1 MSSLRHN
8 SIVPNH
14 LCNNF
19 RSAKL
24 TVHENGID
32 TPIDVV
38 KILSFDI
45 AKGKLLVTPI
55 AGICEKKEFMYWNG
69 IWHLMFPDPLTDR
82 PVFSTRVVYDLRL
95 SPSQ

>member
-14 LCNNF
+14 LGRNF
-19 RSAKL
+19 RGAKL

-38 KILSFDI
+38 EILSFDI
-45 AKGKLLVTPI
+45 TKGKLLVTPI
-55 AGICEKKEFMYWNG
+55 VGIHEKKEFMHWNN
-69 IWHLMFPDPLTDR
+69 IWHLMFPDPMTDN
-82 PVFSTRVVYDLRL
+82 PVFSTRVTNDLRL
-95 SPSQ
+95 SAKQ